1 MSECPTLSPF
11 TESGGRS
18 RHRLRHRPAHDGDPA
33 NRNRSGL
40 RRFEADD
47 SVIPGRKPDETP
59 ARAEKTII
67 GISHAVL
74 PEGCFQTTFIERTVM
89 GYQRQTRQLRR
100 DVGPNLRKGSRVRRI
115 PIRQTVYAGIPG
127 AVIVGIRPDQA
138 IDLLPDVPV
147 LHPDQPH
154 AANTGAFS
162 VGRFKID
169 RDEILHKTVK
179 ISSQVRCATSA
190 KVRKQSGTVKRGHP
204 FRKRHAA
211 PYRIELHSAWEKSG
225 FMTILQH
232 IRATRRSVKNPHVP
246 LMQYGTYG

>member
-1 MSECPTLSPF
+1 MPYC
-11 TESGGRS
+11 R
-18 RHRLRHRPAHDGDPA
+18 
-33 NRNRSGL
+33 
-40 RRFEADD
+40 
-47 SVIPGRKPDETP
+47 
-59 ARAEKTII
+59 
-67 GISHAVL
+67 
-74 PEGCFQTTFIERTVM
+74 EGCFQTTFIERTVM

-127 AVIVGIRPDQA
+127 AVIVGVRPDQA

-225 FMTILQH
+225 FMTIFATYPGNSAVCKK
-232 IRATRRSVKNPHVP
+232 IRTFR
-246 LMQYGTYG
+246 

>member
-1 MSECPTLSPF
+1 MPYCRKAAFRQPSSKGLLWATN
-11 TESGGRS
+11 GK
-18 RHRLRHRPAHDGDPA
+18 PA
-33 NRNRSGL
+33 NSG
-40 RRFEADD
+40 EMSAQT
-47 SVIPGRKPDETP
+47 SGKG
-59 ARAEKTII
+59 AAC
-67 GISHAVL
+67 AVSRYVR
-74 PEGCFQTTFIERTVM
+74 PCMRVFQE
-89 GYQRQTRQLRR
+89 
-100 DVGPNLRKGSRVRRI
+100 P
-115 PIRQTVYAGIPG
+115 
-127 AVIVGIRPDQA
+127 VIVGVRPDQA

-225 FMTILQH
+225 FMTIFATYPGNSAVCKK
-232 IRATRRSVKNPHVP
+232 IRTFR
-246 LMQYGTYG
+246 